1 EKAKADSA
9 RMADSTKQA
18 QQAAM
23 MKVKQDSAA
32 KAAAKADTTKK
43 DTAKKM

>member
-1 EKAKADSA
+1 
-9 RMADSTKQA
+9 
-18 QQAAM
+18 M